1 MVGAQ
6 TSGSVSP
13 AIPLSR
19 IPLALSIFHLHPGEA
34 VSLVDGVPLSAGNR
48 LRVRRTGS
56 TRR

>member
-13 AIPLSR
+13 AIALGK
-19 IPLALSIFHLHPGEA
+19 IPLAWSIFRPHPIGA
-34 VSLVDGVPLSAGNR
+34 VSPVDSIPLSAGNR
-48 LRVRRTGS
+48 LRVSHTGS